1 MAGKQGRLDQD
12 DMENPSHLID
22 ERIRSLGDWRGELL
36 ARARELQQA
45 MASAMAAAQELTEL
59 MEKGQGDDNQ

>member
-1 MAGKQGRLDQD
+1 
-12 DMENPSHLID
+12 
-22 ERIRSLGDWRGELL
+22 LL

-59 MEKGQGDDNQ
+59 MEKGQRDDNQ